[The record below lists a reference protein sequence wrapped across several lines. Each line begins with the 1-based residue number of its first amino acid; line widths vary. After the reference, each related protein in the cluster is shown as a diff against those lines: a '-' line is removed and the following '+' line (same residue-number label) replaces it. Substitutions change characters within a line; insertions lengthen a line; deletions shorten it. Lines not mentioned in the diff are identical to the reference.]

1 MKECHTILEVVRGRP
16 LCVAK
21 NQEITLVPRLPQRSL
36 LAVFVWLLYCKQQ
49 MLWRPALIHVWT
61 INEPH
66 LPKKKA
72 WILCKVTTFHP
83 SIHKKTWITSFIPKF
98 IFFNVKVSR
107 LYILWDTETQKCGLL
122 PSNCGIDLT
131 GMGVR
136 LDPWYGSE
144 ARPFSHLG
152 CADGRTSGHWED
164 SSGQGRS
171 HRVWD
176 HILQCLL
183 FHPHL
188 QVSRRV
194 RETYQDTL
202 WNGAYNL
209 CTRSSK
215 EDF

>member
-1 MKECHTILEVVRGRP
+1 MTLQGWRKLSDCWRRLLFFLSGCQTTSRASGDHGKLEDACNCICSSTQEGVSHRSRGGQRET

-21 NQEITLVPRLPQRSL
+21 KQEITLVPQLPQCSL

-83 SIHKKTWITSFIPKF
+83 SIHK
-98 IFFNVKVSR
+98 NVKVSR

-136 LDPWYGSE
+136 LDPS
-144 ARPFSHLG
+144 P
-152 CADGRTSGHWED
+152 T
-164 SSGQGRS
+164 
-171 HRVWD
+171 
-176 HILQCLL
+176 
-183 FHPHL
+183 
-188 QVSRRV
+188 
-194 RETYQDTL
+194 
-202 WNGAYNL
+202 
-209 CTRSSK
+209 
-215 EDF
+215 